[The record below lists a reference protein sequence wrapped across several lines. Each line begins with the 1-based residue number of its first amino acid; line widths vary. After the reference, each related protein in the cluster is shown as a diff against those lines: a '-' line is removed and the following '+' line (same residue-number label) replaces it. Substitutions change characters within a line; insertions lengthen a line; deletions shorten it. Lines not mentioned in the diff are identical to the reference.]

1 MHHSTSAVKMHLKN
15 HVTMLLLFTLLMSSA
30 NGADSA
36 ESVPQQR
43 KFTNATESDFM
54 LTMLTPECYTTFLLE
69 HNFFHIGCLKLL
81 ISKLLGFAIIGGSLI
96 LKLPQ
101 IVKILAAQDVT
112 GLTPASF
119 YLEVILYLSGTIY
132 NILREYPVSTW
143 GENLVILVQNLLL
156 VLLIF
161 TFHVPRISITKRSV
175 LSMLLGGLAFCM
187 YHLPSQYQWIL
198 PSAAIPITIF
208 ARAPQVYTN
217 YKHGHTGQLAFLTL
231 LLNFG
236 GSLARLFT
244 TLQETGDLLQLTG
257 YGVAICLNG
266 ILVFQVILY
275 WNATNKALLRKK
287 DL

>member
-1 MHHSTSAVKMHLKN
+1 MCLKDR
-15 HVTMLLLFTLLMSSA
+15 VTLLVLFTIILSTVL
-30 NGADSA
+30 GDSA
-36 ESVPQQR
+36 DEHESR
-43 KFTNATESDFM
+43 KYNFQNATESDFM
-54 LTMLTPECYTTFLLE
+54 LTMLTPECYTTILLE
-69 HNFFHIGCLKLL
+69 RNFLHIGCLKLL
-81 ISKLLGFAIIGGSLI
+81 VSKLLGFAIIGGSLI

-101 IVKILAAQDVT
+101 IVKILAARDVT

-132 NILREYPVSTW
+132 NILREYPISTW
-143 GENLVILVQNLLL
+143 GENLVILVQNLIL

-161 TFHVPRISITKRSV
+161 TFHVPRISISMRSALSV
-175 LSMLLGGLAFCM
+175 LFGVLASGM
-187 YHLPSQYQWIL
+187 YNLPSEYQWIL

-236 GSLARLFT
+236 GSVARLFT

-257 YGVAICLNG
+257 YSVAICLNG
-266 ILVFQVILY
+266 ILVVQVFLY

-287 DL
+287 KL